1 MSRASSSARRR
12 CSTHP
17 VTAIA
22 TSASPARLS
31 NSLAASFMEG
41 VLYRMSGL
49 APNPA
54 FRASAKDV
62 PRCILRMCAGPT
74 LDARRPAQEGHDVRC
89 ILVSHFHWD
98 REWYRT
104 FESYRARLVDAVD
117 RVLDLLAAD
126 SDFRFLLD
134 GQSILLEDYLAV
146 RPSRRDELTRGIRER
161 RLAVGP
167 WYVQPDSLLPSGE
180 AHVRNLLHG
189 RTVAMSFGAVS
200 RVGYVPD
207 SFGHPAQLPQLLA
220 GFGIASFVHWRG
232 NGDEVD
238 RIGTRYRWIAP
249 DGSAVTATLL
259 RDGYFDAACLP
270 ADVEEATSRLADVVA
285 RRGNADDAP
294 VLLLNGF
301 DHMLPDGHVA
311 AVAEALARRTGQRV
325 ERGLLED
332 ALAAHRRSEEHTSEL
347 QSLRHLVCRLL

>member
-1 MSRASSSARRR
+1 M
-12 CSTHP
+12 
-17 VTAIA
+17 
-22 TSASPARLS
+22 
-31 NSLAASFMEG
+31 
-41 VLYRMSGL
+41 
-49 APNPA
+49 
-54 FRASAKDV
+54 
-62 PRCILRMCAGPT
+62 
-74 LDARRPAQEGHDVRC
+74 RC

-117 RVLDLLAAD
+117 RVLDLLAVD

-146 RPSRRDELTRGIRER
+146 RPSRRDELARGIREG

-189 RTVAMSFGAVS
+189 RAVAMSFGAVS

-220 GFGIASFVHWRG
+220 GFGITSFVHWRG
-232 NGDEVD
+232 NGNEIDHL
-238 RIGTRYRWIAP
+238 GTAYRWLAP

-270 ADVEEATSRLADVVA
+270 ADVEEAASRLADVVA
-285 RRGNADDAP
+285 RRGDVDDAP

-301 DHMLPDGHVA
+301 DHMLPDGHIA
-311 AVAEALARRTGQRV
+311 AVAEALARRTGAAGRARPA
-325 ERGLLED
+325 RGR
-332 ALAAHRRSEEHTSEL
+332 AGARARRSSGGA
-347 QSLRHLVCRLL
+347 R